1 MNFQGDSGVSPD
13 PGTLQVEGNW
23 YGSRTLVTHS
33 GSLKPDSRDPE
44 TETESEKRVH
54 RINGTLESGLHMI
67 PHSLVAPPR
76 GASGLCDH
84 GVVPQVHG
92 DLPDVDVDLK
102 QLSPLLAYGRAQ
114 KYAAN
119 KLHAL
124 GASSVVLYGVGDGMF
139 AYCCL
144 LIRIPCLIIY
154 APNPGG
160 AVHQQVIRK
169 HLVGKVV
176 ELITNATPGSKW
188 HRSNTQLG
196 CRPDDD
202 KKKAQEEAIKDM
214 KNKSPQQEEGAQV
227 PEEDEPTP
235 QAKRALEEDEPTP
248 AKRARVP
255 EEAQEPIPQSKP
267 KDSKSRGKGTNTAVT
282 PAEPPPE
289 PPTDSQPEPAVQ
301 TLPGG
306 PSAEPPQPLSP
317 GPDDKQPKRTPSPS
331 SGSSSSSS
339 SPAKKNCPVKSE
351 DEAESKMDAE

>member
-67 PHSLVAPPR
+67 PHSLVAPPK

-92 DLPDVDVDLK
+92 EPPDVDVDLK

-114 KYAAN
+114 KYVAN

-154 APNPGG
+154 GQNPGG
-160 AVHQQVIRK
+160 AVHQQVMRK

-176 ELITNATPGSKW
+176 ELITNAMPGSKW

-214 KNKSPQQEEGAQV
+214 KNKSPQREEGAQV
-227 PEEDEPTP
+227 SEEDKPTP
-235 QAKRALEEDEPTP
+235 RAKRALEVHEEPTP
-248 AKRARVP
+248 AKQARVQ
-255 EEAQEPIPQSKP
+255 EEAKEPTPEAEP
-267 KDSKSRGKGTNTAVT
+267 EDDSKSGGKGTKTAVT
-282 PAEPPPE
+282 PAEPPPPE
-289 PPTDSQPEPAVQ
+289 PPTDSQPEPAAQ

-306 PSAEPPQPLSP
+306 PSAEPPQLE
-317 GPDDKQPKRTPSPS
+317 RTCSPS
-331 SGSSSSSS
+331 SGGSSSSSG
-339 SPAKKNCPVKSE
+339 SPAKKKKNCPVKLE
-351 DEAESKMDAE
+351 DEAESKTDVK